1 MEAATRV
8 GEVGMVDRREG
19 EGVASRAVTEVVT
32 NEAIP
37 VGGRLYRFRNRW
49 KFDRWAA
56 SIVSSGLGWE
66 WLVDRLP
73 KFKHFKQRSTQI
85 LKEII

>member
-1 MEAATRV
+1 MREVEEVGVADKVLGRGEAD
-8 GEVGMVDRREG
+8 GEVPLE
-19 EGVASRAVTEVVT
+19 AT

-37 VGGRLYRFRNRW
+37 VGGQLRRFKNRW

-66 WLVDRLP
+66 WLVDQLP
-73 KFKHFKQRSTQI
+73 KFRRFKQRSSPI
-85 LKEII
+85 L